1 MFTRSQTP
9 VPGRV
14 VGRLGEPDPGWGPP
28 DMPPSPGLP
37 LPGHVSPV
45 VVTNQLRSKKSFGL
59 IVFIAMAVSMSSW
72 RISRI
77 SSQTTG
83 ASATCG

>member
-1 MFTRSQTP
+1 
-9 VPGRV
+9 
-14 VGRLGEPDPGWGPP
+14 LGEPDPGWDPP
-28 DMPPSPGLP
+28 DVPPSPGLP
-37 LPGHVSPV
+37 LLGHVSPV
-45 VVTNQLRSKKSFGL
+45 VVRNQLRSKKSFGS

-83 ASATCG
+83 ASVTCG